1 MAVIKRQDIMDDDVF
16 TKPKSE
22 AEALLKILSE
32 LKNTI
37 KDTLQETK
45 KGIRLI
51 DPKSVDGAEKLAG
64 ATKKVKEETENLT
77 KVEREQKRLQEEIKR
92 LASDEVYR
100 KQVIEVTRLK
110 EQKRQYNQE
119 LKQEAI
125 ATDSTTGAYK
135 KLSNELNIMR
145 AKYKDLAVQGKAQ
158 TQEATKLLQEITKVD
173 TQLKEVDKTVGQN
186 QRFVGGYEDAI
197 RNVLGMLGPFGQQLN
212 SALSPDFFRRA
223 SEGVKKIGFQFGDTK
238 QKVSDV
244 KNEVNTVQNSL
255 KQTRQS
261 GFLVGVQQQGNKAK
275 DSLKQVNNEVD
286 ELKREAKNPIG
297 FKINVQ
303 RAKEIKAQG
312 SKLPNVQNLD
322 NGGGLAGNLNE
333 NLAQTPTILG
343 GVTTAVRGL
352 GTSLMGF
359 LATPIGAVVGALGG
373 LFALLFANKQTIIDF
388 DNSIKDLE
396 AITGASGEQLE
407 FLKNQAIELGKSTTG
422 GAKAVVEAY
431 KLIASAKPELLEN
444 AEALDR
450 VTQSAITLSQAS
462 GLDLQESASRLTD
475 AMNQFGLGAEEADRA
490 INVLA
495 AGSKLGGA
503 EVPQLTE
510 ALLKFGATAKG
521 LKIPLEESVALV
533 EAMSIAGLK
542 GAEAGTAIR
551 NVLLKVSA
559 PDLLSEEAKRRLNS
573 YEISFEKLKDTTI
586 PFNEKLKEMKPLLGD
601 VTSLGAVFGVENVN
615 SAQSLIQLSET
626 IGTLKEQ
633 VTGTTIAQEQ
643 SAIANQKL
651 SKRFEELKQTFNS
664 FILGIEDG
672 SNVFSDFAKLLV
684 NGLIIVLKGVIS
696 LGNGFKVFFN
706 LFKENKVLFVSFI
719 TGLGLMNIAFIQS
732 TRVLALDTL
741 ARIRNFGAMVQQRIQ
756 SLLLTA
762 QMSFQNIQTIA
773 TATGTNVL
781 TVSMRALWLV
791 MRANPLGVIAT
802 ALTLVAGAM
811 LVYANNTKKLTI
823 EQQALNELKKE
834 ESNIRSNEINS
845 ATTLIS
851 ILNNQSLS
859 YKQRNDA
866 LKELQK
872 INPEYFKG
880 LSLEAG
886 GIEKNNELL
895 KIYIKQIEKQSK
907 LKALISLQEKTSA
920 DIEAEKAKSQEEYL
934 GTYDKLQQKIIQG
947 AASVGL
953 KEQYEADLYLLDKAN
968 TRQDAII
975 SDLEKKKSAYSTE
988 LTKLMQENP
997 DLTVSQASNIEV
1009 ASKEEAKAQK
1019 KADDERKRELKKAQD
1034 DRLKEIQEANKRVQ
1048 KETEDLAKKRGITE
1062 LETIIDNYERERANL
1077 KKQYADK
1084 SYLREQYNALLLLLE
1099 QRTTLELSKL
1109 AEKQALAKEE
1119 ADKKIIE
1126 LENQKQEQLKK
1137 IREEVLKF
1145 ESDQAIKENELAIQ
1159 REIDL
1164 QKRFIDAGVLDLTD
1178 LDNYY
1183 KERLRLKL
1191 EALDLEQLLE
1201 VENAKRTFTNSD
1213 VLGRKLDEI
1222 NSRYEVLRGNI
1233 SKEVGKEAKT
1243 TSTDLTTQ
1251 FKTGTENK
1259 VVESQ
1264 KDLYNNLNQIADA
1277 FYERE
1282 QERLRRKEELID
1294 KEIALSKDRQQQLT
1308 ELAKKGIEDA
1318 NDNLAFE
1325 QRKQA
1330 ELELKKQKQQQ
1341 KAKLVELGLNALKTY
1356 TTKLENKDKNPL
1368 GSTIKD
1374 ISFLTAF
1381 IRTLPAFYE
1390 GTENTGKGG
1399 DVDNKGGFLSVLHPN
1414 ERVMTAEQNKALNGL
1429 SNNDIVT
1436 IANLW
1441 KANLVKPIEK
1451 PLSNGL
1457 SSINNLDIKQAI
1469 IDGFKTIEIPTKDVE
1484 FNKLTGIVSEIVS
1497 QGQNKKITNSKVRKK
1512 W

>member
-32 LKNTI
+32 LKTTI

-64 ATKKVKEETENLT
+64 ATKKVKDETENLT

-212 SALSPDFFRRA
+212 SALSPDFFKRA
-223 SEGVKKIGFQFGDTK
+223 SDGVKKIGFQFGDTK

-244 KNEVNTVQNSL
+244 KTEVNTVQNSL

-261 GFLVGVQQQGNKAK
+261 GFLIGVQQQSNKAK
-275 DSLKQVNNEVD
+275 ESLKQVNNEVD

-303 RAKEIKAQG
+303 RAKDIKAQG

-322 NGGGLAGNLNE
+322 AGGGLVGSLNE
-333 NLAQTPTILG
+333 NLSQTPGILG
-343 GVTTAVRGL
+343 NVSTAVRGL
-352 GTSLMGF
+352 GTTFMSF

-462 GLDLQESASRLTD
+462 GLELNEAAIRLTD
-475 AMNQFGLGAEEADRA
+475 AMNQFGLSAENADYA

-495 AGSKLGGA
+495 AGSKFGSA
-503 EVPQLTE
+503 EIPQLTE

-521 LKIPLEESVALV
+521 TNITLEESVALV
-533 EAMSIAGLK
+533 ELLAEKGLK
-542 GAEAGTAIR
+542 GAEGGTAIR
-551 NVLLKVSA
+551 NVLLKISA
-559 PDLLSEEAKRRLNS
+559 PDALPVEAQRRLN
-573 YEISFEKLKDTTI
+573 ELGVSFDKLKDGTI
-586 PFNEKLKEMKPLLGD
+586 PVSERLEALKPLLKD
-601 VTSLGAVFGVENVN
+601 NASLVKVFGVENVN
-615 SAQSLIQLSET
+615 AARNILENTDRINELT
-626 IGTLKEQ
+626 TQ
-633 VTGTTIAQEQ
+633 VTGTNTAFEQ
-643 SAIANQKL
+643 ASINNGKL
-651 SKRFEELKQTFNS
+651 SRTIENLGNRWDS
-664 FILGIEDG
+664 FILTLEDG
-672 SNVFSDFAKLLV
+672 SGIFASLTNVTLKGLIFILDELIATIDTFSTYFNVLFETVGELFPKFETGNETLNKFFKDLFEWLGKILNPFEVLRVGFELLV
-684 NGLIIVLKGVIS
+684 KALLVDLPNAFTYLTAIFKAFVRTLEYYFSPLIDLFNTIKDGIVSTIDFISNAVSSFQKAVSDYFQPFEKGANEVSKAFEKIKKYVDDAVNYVRDKGKQIGDFFTNTLGLGKIFGDAESEVLKRNKDFDDKLKKQKAIS
-696 LGNGFKVFFN
+696 DESEKQIALRKELDLLEVQKLGE
-706 LFKENKVLFVSFI
+706 KERLEAQKKF
-719 TGLGLMNIAFIQS
+719 S
-732 TRVLALDTL
+732 TLDL
-741 ARIRNFGAMVQQRIQ
+741 SILSKAQREK
-756 SLLLTA
+756 
-762 QMSFQNIQTIA
+762 
-773 TATGTNVL
+773 
-781 TVSMRALWLV
+781 
-791 MRANPLGVIAT
+791 
-802 ALTLVAGAM
+802 LTL
-811 LVYANNTKKLTI
+811 LNT
-823 EQQALNELKKE
+823 
-834 ESNIRSNEINS
+834 S
-845 ATTLIS
+845 
-851 ILNNQSLS
+851 
-859 YKQRNDA
+859 
-866 LKELQK
+866 
-872 INPEYFKG
+872 
-880 LSLEAG
+880 
-886 GIEKNNELL
+886 
-895 KIYIKQIEKQSK
+895 KQIE
-907 LKALISLQEKTSA
+907 
-920 DIEAEKAKSQEEYL
+920 
-934 GTYDKLQQKIIQG
+934 
-947 AASVGL
+947 
-953 KEQYEADLYLLDKAN
+953 AN
-968 TRQDAII
+968 
-975 SDLEKKKSAYSTE
+975 
-988 LTKLMQENP
+988 
-997 DLTVSQASNIEV
+997 
-1009 ASKEEAKAQK
+1009 SKEEAKAQK

-1034 DRLKEIQEANKRVQ
+1034 DRDREIKEANERIS
-1048 KETEDLAKKRGITE
+1048 KETDELAKKRGQSE
-1062 LETIIDNYERERANL
+1062 LEEILYNYKRQIAEL

-1164 QKRFIDAGVLDLTD
+1164 QKRFIEAGVLDLTD

-1201 VENAKRTFTNSD
+1201 VENAKKTFTNSD

-1222 NSRYEVLRGNI
+1222 NSRYEVLRTNI

-1243 TSTDLTTQ
+1243 TSTELTTQ

-1264 KDLYNNLNQIADA
+1264 KTLYDNLNQIADA

-1294 KEIALSKDRQQQLT
+1294 KEISLSKDRQQQLT

-1381 IRTLPAFYE
+1381 IRTLPAFYD

-1441 KANLVKPIEK
+1441 KANLIKPIEK
-1451 PLSNGL
+1451 PLSN
-1457 SSINNLDIKQAI
+1457 SSNSINSIDIKQAI
-1469 IDGFKTIEIPTKDVE
+1469 IDGFKTIEIPAKDVE
-1484 FNKLTGIVSEIVS
+1484 FNKLTGIVSEIVT